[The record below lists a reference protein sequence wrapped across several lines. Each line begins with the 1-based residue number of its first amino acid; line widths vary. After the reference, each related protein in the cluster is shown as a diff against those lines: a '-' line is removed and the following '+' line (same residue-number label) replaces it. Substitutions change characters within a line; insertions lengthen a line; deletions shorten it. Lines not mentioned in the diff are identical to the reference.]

1 MGAHNVYLK
10 KLSLVMVSLFLGL
23 VLCSA
28 VLATISQ
35 SPLFL
40 LTADKANIFFV
51 LDNSGS
57 MWNISWHPSYP
68 ASASAADFPAWFD
81 TFFLGSGDNYVL
93 KLDTRS
99 EGVV

>member
-40 LTADKANIFFV
+40 LLLHFPVQQPYVSILHIQQYLALRQYLYNKKY
-51 LDNSGS
+51 LD
-57 MWNISWHPSYP
+57 
-68 ASASAADFPAWFD
+68 
-81 TFFLGSGDNYVL
+81 
-93 KLDTRS
+93 
-99 EGVV
+99 